1 MNKGQ
6 DNFLGE
12 PFHVWAELFS
22 FSPDH
27 EKRNRFFVF
36 LVGVIL
42 TPITLIG
49 SLLGFAWVFKRL
61 SRYLG
66 NIPKFHP
73 MRPVLRW
80 GMIGGGILIW
90 VALYFLVTAIIN
102 FFGYDVSRFSY
113 VIIYLVINI
122 MFSLAVFGI
131 FNAWVNDKYQYE
143 AAKSKFGSARFAD
156 NHELEPFK
164 KKNGIY
170 IGDLHYRFSDRGHLF
185 TCAGTRGGKGT
196 NLIIPNLLGLGG
208 YEGSWVVIDPK
219 GENAAITA
227 RYQREQGQ
235 DVVLLN
241 PWGLLSE
248 YSGQARSFNPLDIL
262 DVNSPDLVDDIQMIS
277 EMIVP
282 VEKNSRNRYFSDNAR
297 TIVTAMLLHIVV
309 NMDEEFR
316 HLGTLYKV
324 LRYSKEETFAILGEM
339 RFTKSEFHKELLDGS
354 AQEVL
359 KLMMSGGDSYG
370 SIVATALQCTDFL
383 KSSALQKSL
392 QSDYVPSKLSTGKST
407 IYVIIPADK
416 LQSHARWLR
425 LVVTTTMRAVIRK
438 PNKRVTFL
446 LDEFAALGYL
456 PEIETA
462 LSTYAGYNVTVWP
475 ILQSL
480 IQLKN
485 IYGDNW
491 ETFIANAAIRHFFSI
506 NDNFSANYVSSAIG
520 VTTNVQKVGSWMVG
534 TKYETTAR
542 ELATP
547 DEVRRYSQRAIFAF
561 LGNTPP
567 SILGKYPY
575 YEIPELIQ
583 RADDNPYMN

>member
-1 MNKGQ
+1 
-6 DNFLGE
+6 
-12 PFHVWAELFS
+12 
-22 FSPDH
+22 
-27 EKRNRFFVF
+27 
-36 LVGVIL
+36 
-42 TPITLIG
+42 
-49 SLLGFAWVFKRL
+49 
-61 SRYLG
+61 
-66 NIPKFHP
+66 
-73 MRPVLRW
+73 
-80 GMIGGGILIW
+80 
-90 VALYFLVTAIIN
+90 
-102 FFGYDVSRFSY
+102 
-113 VIIYLVINI
+113 
-122 MFSLAVFGI
+122 
-131 FNAWVNDKYQYE
+131 
-143 AAKSKFGSARFAD
+143 
-156 NHELEPFK
+156 
-164 KKNGIY
+164 
-170 IGDLHYRFSDRGHLF
+170 
-185 TCAGTRGGKGT
+185 
-196 NLIIPNLLGLGG
+196 
-208 YEGSWVVIDPK
+208 
-219 GENAAITA
+219 
-227 RYQREQGQ
+227 
-235 DVVLLN
+235 
-241 PWGLLSE
+241 WGLLSE

-262 DVNSPDLVDDIQMIS
+262 DINSADLVDDIQMIS

-282 VEKNSRNRYFSDNAR
+282 VEQNNKNRYFSDNAR

-438 PNKRVTFL
+438 PNKRVAFL

-480 IQLKN
+480 IQLKKH
-485 IYGDNW
+485 YGDNW
-491 ETFIANAAIRHFFSI
+491 ETFIANAAVRQFFHV
-506 NDNFSANYVSSAIG
+506 NDNFTANYVSAAIG
-520 VTTNVQKVGSWMVG
+520 NTTHVTKVGNWIVG
-534 TKYETTAR
+534 TKYEAN
-542 ELATP
+542 A
-547 DEVRRYSQRAIFAF
+547 
-561 LGNTPP
+561 
-567 SILGKYPY
+567 
-575 YEIPELIQ
+575 
-583 RADDNPYMN
+583 

>member
-1 MNKGQ
+1 
-6 DNFLGE
+6 LG
-12 PFHVWAELFS
+12 
-22 FSPDH
+22 D
-27 EKRNRFFVF
+27 
-36 LVGVIL
+36 
-42 TPITLIG
+42 
-49 SLLGFAWVFKRL
+49 
-61 SRYLG
+61 
-66 NIPKFHP
+66 IPKFHP
-73 MRPVLRW
+73 MRPVLRAAII
-80 GMIGGGILIW
+80 IGGLLIW
-90 VALYFLVTAIIN
+90 VVLFLVITAIIN
-102 FFGYDVSRFSY
+102 LLGYDVSRSSY
-113 VIIYLVINI
+113 VIIYLGINI
-122 MFSLAVFGI
+122 LFSLLIFSI
-131 FNAWVNDKYQYE
+131 FNRWVNDKYAYE
-143 AAKSKFGSARFAD
+143 AARQKFGSARFS
-156 NHELEPFK
+156 NPQERQQFT

-170 IGDLHYRFSDRGHLF
+170 IGNIGYQFSDRGHIF

-196 NLIIPNLLGLGG
+196 NLIIPNLLGLGN

-227 RYQREQGQ
+227 RYQRERGQ

-248 YSGQARSFNPLDIL
+248 YSGQVRSFNPLDIL
-262 DVNSPDLVDDIQMIS
+262 DITSPDLVDDIQMIA

-282 VEKNSRNRYFSDNAR
+282 VDRDGNSRFFSDNAR
-297 TIVTAMLLHIVV
+297 TIVAAMLLHIMV
-309 NMDEEFR
+309 NMDKEFQ
-316 HLGTLYKV
+316 HLGTLYKIM
-324 LRYSKEETFAILGEM
+324 RYSKEETVEILAEM
-339 RFTKSEFHKELLDGS
+339 RKTRNIQHQELLDGA

-359 KLMMSGGDSYG
+359 KLMQSGDNAYG
-370 SIVATALQCTDFL
+370 SILATALQCTNFL
-383 KSSALQKSL
+383 KSPSLQKSL
-392 QSDYVPSKLSTGKST
+392 QSDYVPSTLSDGKST

-480 IQLKN
+480 IQLKS

-491 ETFIANAAIRHFFSI
+491 ETFIANAAIRHFFSV
-506 NDNFSANYVSSAIG
+506 NDNFSADYVSSALG
-520 VTTNVQKVGSWMVG
+520 TTTYVQKIGSWFVG
-534 TKYETTAR
+534 THYDTSVR
-542 ELATP
+542 LLVTP
-547 DEVRRYSQRAIFAF
+547 DEVRRFSQDSIFAF

-567 SILGKYPY
+567 SIFGKHPY
-575 YEIPELIQ
+575 YQIPEIVT

>member
-1 MNKGQ
+1 MDKRKE
-6 DNFLGE
+6 NFLGE
-12 PFHVWAELFS
+12 PLHVWAELFS

-27 EKRNRFFVF
+27 EKRNRFLTFMI
-36 LVGVIL
+36 GVIL

-49 SLLGFAWVFKRL
+49 SLLCFAWVFKRL

-66 NIPKFHP
+66 NIPEFHP
-73 MRPVLRW
+73 MRPVLRIA
-80 GMIGGGILIW
+80 MIVGGILIW
-90 VALYFLVTAIIN
+90 VVLYLVITAIIS
-102 FFGYDVSRFSY
+102 FFGYDVSGFNY
-113 VIIYLVINI
+113 VIIYLIINVI
-122 MFSLAVFGI
+122 FSFMVFGV
-131 FNAWVNDKYQYE
+131 FNAWVNDKHQYE
-143 AAKSKFGSARFAD
+143 AAKSKFGSARFATSD
-156 NHELEPFK
+156 ELAPFK
-164 KKNGIY
+164 NKKGIY
-170 IGDLHYRFSDRGHLF
+170 VGNNSYCFADRGHIF

-196 NLIIPNLLGLGG
+196 NLIIPNLLGLGS

-248 YSGQARSFNPLDIL
+248 HSGKARSFNPLDIL
-262 DVNSPDLVDDIQMIS
+262 DINSPDLVDDIQMIS

-282 VEKNSRNRYFSDNAR
+282 IEKNGSSRYFSDNAR

-309 NMDEEFR
+309 NMNEEYR

-324 LRYSKEETFAILGEM
+324 IRYSKDETVAILGEM
-339 RFTKSEFHKELLDGS
+339 RFTKSELHKELLDGS

-359 KLMMSGGDSYG
+359 KLMQSGENSYG

-383 KSSALQKSL
+383 KSTSLQKSL
-392 QSDYVPSKLSTGKST
+392 LSDYVPSTLSDGKST
-407 IYVIIPADK
+407 IYVVIPADK

-425 LVVTTTMRAVIRK
+425 LVVTTTMRAVIRN

-485 IYGDNW
+485 TYGDNW
-491 ETFIANAAIRHFFSI
+491 ETFIANTAIRQFFSV
-506 NDNFSANYVSSAIG
+506 NDNFSADYVSLAMG
-520 VTTNVQKVGSWMVG
+520 QTTNVQKVGSWFVG

-542 ELATP
+542 ELVTP

-575 YEIPELIQ
+575 YEIPELIH
-583 RADDNPYMN
+583 RADDNPYMK